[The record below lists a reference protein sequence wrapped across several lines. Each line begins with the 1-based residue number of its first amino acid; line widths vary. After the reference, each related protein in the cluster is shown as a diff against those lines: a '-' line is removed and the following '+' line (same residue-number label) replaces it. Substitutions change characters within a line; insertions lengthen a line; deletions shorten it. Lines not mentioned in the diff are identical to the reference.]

1 MISANFKKRI
11 LTSFFLILL
20 LFLMM
25 FSKPIF
31 LYILILSGVFAT
43 IEFIEIIKKI
53 FKEYFYRLFCI
64 LFFITLIFVLFTIF
78 FILAEYIPFKAI
90 LFSLL
95 ITCISSDIGGYII
108 GKTLKGPKITKISPN
123 KTISGSIGSFI
134 FSCLTFSGLFFL
146 LMNNINYL
154 IVLTGIITSLACQT
168 GDLFFSFLKR
178 KAKKKDTG
186 NLLPGHGGILDI
198 FDSFFRINEK
208 ENFYIRSNRINWHF
222 CSQHN

>member
-1 MISANFKKRI
+1 MISVNFKKRI
-11 LTSFFLILL
+11 FTSSLLILL

-186 NLLPGHGGILDI
+186 NLLPGHGGILDRIDGII
-198 FDSFFRINEK
+198 FGLPSGFIFLIV
-208 ENFYIRSNRINWHF
+208 FLG
-222 CSQHN
+222 

>member
-186 NLLPGHGGILDI
+186 NLLPGHGGILDRIDGII
-198 FDSFFRINEK
+198 FGLPSGFIFLIV
-208 ENFYIRSNRINWHF
+208 FLG
-222 CSQHN
+222 

>member
-11 LTSFFLILL
+11 LTSFLLILL

-78 FILAEYIPFKAI
+78 FILAEYIQFKAI

-186 NLLPGHGGILDI
+186 NLLPGHGGILDRIDGII
-198 FDSFFRINEK
+198 FGLPSGFIFLIV
-208 ENFYIRSNRINWHF
+208 FLG
-222 CSQHN
+222 